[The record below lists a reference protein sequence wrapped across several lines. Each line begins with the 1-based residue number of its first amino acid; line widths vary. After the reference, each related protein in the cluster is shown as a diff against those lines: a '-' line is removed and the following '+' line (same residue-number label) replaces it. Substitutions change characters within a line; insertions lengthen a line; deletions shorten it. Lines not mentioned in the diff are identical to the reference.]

1 MKKIDNIKTQLT
13 CDMSVHHLA
22 KPIEYL
28 KEEKELAKEIFKTT
42 KKYGE
47 NKYKKG
53 SLNSKEKTRTSKEIL
68 DKFISLKEHMFYL
81 KNETK
86 KCVKALQNKITG
98 NSQQGIKEFENEI
111 EDLKRYIQNCL
122 DSIKDASENLED
134 FTKEDK
140 NKLLKSLSEFVVK
153 KNKLENYF
161 KTLSTLNDSMRV
173 YEFRDKSNN
182 VYNIK
187 ARNLL
192 EGKEIYRQISKMNS
206 QNEQIEIKENVIN
219 DKFIDRPISS
229 ITEDGHKTTSILNK
243 NDSETNNLD
252 SEIIDKEIDYYTY
265 KGKVYSH
272 NLKNDTISEV
282 KTKDVK

>member
-1 MKKIDNIKTQLT
+1 MKKIDITKTQLT
-13 CDMSVHHLA
+13 NDMSMHHLA

-47 NKYKKG
+47 NKQKQGKIV
-53 SLNSKEKTRTSKEIL
+53 KEKTRTSKEIL

-98 NSQQGIKEFENEI
+98 NSQQGIKEFESEI

-122 DSIKDASENLED
+122 DSIKDAEENLED

-161 KTLSTLNDSMRV
+161 KTLSTLNDGMKV
-173 YEFRDKSNN
+173 YEFKDKSNN
-182 VYNIK
+182 IYNIK

-192 EGKEIYRQISKMNS
+192 EGKEIYKEIIKMSS
-206 QNEQIEIKENVIN
+206 QNEQVETKENVIN

-229 ITEDGHKTTSILNK
+229 ISEDNHKTISISDK
-243 NDSETNNLD
+243 NDSEANNLD
-252 SEIIDKEIDYYTY
+252 NEVINNKIDYYTY
-265 KGKVYSH
+265 KGKVYQY
-272 NLKNDTISEV
+272 NLKNDIISEV